1 MSQLTLRRYTDID
14 DYRKAK
20 LGYDASMQA
29 LEELRERG
37 MVVSIETEIP
47 LPPEGYPDDFIIVA
61 KAEILEG
68 E

>member
-14 DYRKAK
+14 EYKKAK
-20 LGYDASMQA
+20 AGYDISVRA
-29 LEELRERG
+29 LEELRAMGLE
-37 MVVSIETEIP
+37 VYLETEIP

-61 KAEILEG
+61 KGEIQEG